1 MRSDESNWATSSSYS
16 SASSDSIAPEEED
29 ALQGDA
35 AWGTERA
42 EDDDDEILSELLT
55 DLMVGVAV
63 SACETNAMCS
73 AFMTIVTIAFI
84 IISLIGFCINGC
96 RCDDE
101 YRPSRKSF
109 RRAGTGVI
117 GYGIGRAL
125 FH

>member
-1 MRSDESNWATSSSYS
+1 MFSKQTLTKIFFFLT
-16 SASSDSIAPEEED
+16 IALAILPKFI
-29 ALQGDA
+29 
-35 AWGTERA
+35 RA

-73 AFMTIVTIAFI
+73 AFMTIVSFAVI

-101 YRPSRKSF
+101 YRPSRSTL
-109 RRAGTGVI
+109 RRAGTGAI
-117 GYGIGRAL
+117 GYGIGRSL
-125 FH
+125 LR

>member
-1 MRSDESNWATSSSYS
+1 MFSKQTLAKIFFFFT
-16 SASSDSIAPEEED
+16 IALVILPKFI
-29 ALQGDA
+29 
-35 AWGTERA
+35 RA
-42 EDDDDEILSELLT
+42 EDDDDDLLGELLT

-73 AFMTIVTIAFI
+73 AFMTIVSITVI
-84 IISLIGFCINGC
+84 IISLIGCCINGC

-109 RRAGTGVI
+109 RRAGTGAI
-117 GYGIGRAL
+117 GYGIGRSL

>member
-1 MRSDESNWATSSSYS
+1 MFSKQTLTKIFFFFT
-16 SASSDSIAPEEED
+16 IALVILPKFI
-29 ALQGDA
+29 
-35 AWGTERA
+35 RA
-42 EDDDDEILSELLT
+42 EDDDDEILGELLT

-63 SACETNAMCS
+63 SACETNAMCN

-101 YRPSRKSF
+101 YTPTRKSF
-109 RRAGTGVI
+109 RRAGTSAI
-117 GYGIGRAL
+117 GYGVGRAL

>member
-1 MRSDESNWATSSSYS
+1 MFSKQTLTKIFFFFT
-16 SASSDSIAPEEED
+16 IALVILPKFI
-29 ALQGDA
+29 
-35 AWGTERA
+35 RA
-42 EDDDDEILSELLT
+42 EDDDDDLLGELLT

-73 AFMTIVTIAFI
+73 AFMTIVSITVI
-84 IISLIGFCINGC
+84 IISLIGCCINGC

-101 YRPSRKSF
+101 YSPSGRTF
-109 RRAGTGVI
+109 RRAGTGAI

>member
-1 MRSDESNWATSSSYS
+1 MFSKQTLTKIFFFFT
-16 SASSDSIAPEEED
+16 IALVILPKFI
-29 ALQGDA
+29 
-35 AWGTERA
+35 RA
-42 EDDDDEILSELLT
+42 EDDDDEILGELLT

-73 AFMTIVTIAFI
+73 AFMTIVTIAVI

-101 YRPSRKSF
+101 YTPSRKSF
-109 RRAGTGVI
+109 RRAGTSAL
-117 GYGIGRAL
+117 GYGIGRTL